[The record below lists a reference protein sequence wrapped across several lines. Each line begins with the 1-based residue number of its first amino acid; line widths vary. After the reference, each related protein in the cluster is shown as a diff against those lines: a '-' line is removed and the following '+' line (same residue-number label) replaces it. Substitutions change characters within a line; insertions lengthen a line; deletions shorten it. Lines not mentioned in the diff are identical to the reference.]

1 MRVGQRLM
9 LAVVP
14 AVVGVFAVAALA
26 YWGQYAHQAPEMVIV
41 VAAAAAFV
49 SLVLAWR
56 NTRYV
61 AHRVSQLAARAREE
75 PGAESGGSRDELDEI
90 ERTVHGLSDEVR
102 AVESARAA
110 REAAADRRTEEMAAL
125 LNDLTA
131 RLADG
136 MRDVQLPLHIL
147 LESPFGELNE
157 NQEEMLQSARDAAEA
172 AEVQLRQVR
181 KFVELERGQVE
192 IQVKPAGLAELLRP
206 VLAIAEA
213 RAAKR
218 NVALQSSVSPEAPR
232 VLVDPMHAQEAVTLA
247 LSDAVDR
254 VAAGGEVS
262 VEAAESAPGTVTI
275 RVTGIA
281 ADAPPSL
288 PLRLAERLI
297 RAQGGS
303 LQSVRGELRIELKAE
318 GLRATRAS
326 TFQGGPV

>member
-1 MRVGQRLM
+1 M
-9 LAVVP
+9 LAVMP
-14 AVVGVFAVAALA
+14 AVIGVFAVAALA
-26 YWGQYAHQAPEMVIV
+26 YWGQYARQAPEVVII
-41 VAAAAAFV
+41 VAATAAFI
-49 SLVLAWR
+49 SLLLAWR

-61 AHRVSQLAARAREE
+61 AQRVSQLAARARAE
-75 PGAESGGSRDELDEI
+75 PGAVRGGTRDELDEI
-90 ERTVHGLSDEVR
+90 ESTVYGLSDEVR
-102 AVESARAA
+102 AAEAERAA

-147 LESPFGELNE
+147 LDSPFGELNE

-192 IQVKPAGLAELLRP
+192 MQVKPVGLAELLRP

-213 RAAKR
+213 RAGKR
-218 NVALQSSVSPEAPR
+218 NVALESSISPSAPR
-232 VLVDPMHAQEAVTLA
+232 ALVDPMHAQEAVTLA
-247 LSDAVDR
+247 LNDVVER
-254 VAAGGEVS
+254 VPDGGEVS
-262 VEAAESAPGTVTI
+262 VEAAESGPGAIAI
-275 RVTGIA
+275 RVTGIG
-281 ADAPPSL
+281 ADAPASL
-288 PLRLAERLI
+288 PMRLAERLI

-303 LQSVRGELRIELKAE
+303 LRGASGELRIELRAE

-326 TFQGGPV
+326 AFEAGPV

>member
-1 MRVGQRLM
+1 M
-9 LAVVP
+9 LAVMP
-14 AVVGVFAVAALA
+14 AVIGVFAVAALA
-26 YWGQYAHQAPEMVIV
+26 YWGQYARQAPEVVII
-41 VAAAAAFV
+41 VAATAAFI
-49 SLVLAWR
+49 SLLLAWR

-61 AHRVSQLAARAREE
+61 AQRVSQLAARARAE
-75 PGAESGGSRDELDEI
+75 PGAVRGGTRDELDEI
-90 ERTVHGLSDEVR
+90 ESTVHGLSDEVR
-102 AVESARAA
+102 AAEAERAA

-147 LESPFGELNE
+147 LDSPFGELNE

-192 IQVKPAGLAELLRP
+192 MQVKPVGLAELLRP

-213 RAAKR
+213 RAGKR
-218 NVALQSSVSPEAPR
+218 NVALESSISPSAPR
-232 VLVDPMHAQEAVTLA
+232 ALVDPMHAQEAVTLA
-247 LSDAVDR
+247 LNDVVER
-254 VAAGGEVS
+254 VPDGGEVS
-262 VEAAESAPGTVTI
+262 VEAAESGPGAIAI
-275 RVTGIA
+275 RVTGIG
-281 ADAPPSL
+281 ADAPASL
-288 PLRLAERLI
+288 PMRLAERLI

-303 LQSVRGELRIELKAE
+303 LRAASGELRIELRAE

-326 TFQGGPV
+326 AFEAGPV

>member
-1 MRVGQRLM
+1 M
-9 LAVVP
+9 LAVMP
-14 AVVGVFAVAALA
+14 AVIGVFAVAALA
-26 YWGQYAHQAPEMVIV
+26 YWGQYARQAPEVVII
-41 VAAAAAFV
+41 VAATAAFI
-49 SLVLAWR
+49 SLLLAWR

-61 AHRVSQLAARAREE
+61 AQRVSQLAARARAE
-75 PGAESGGSRDELDEI
+75 PGAVRGGTRDELDEI
-90 ERTVHGLSDEVR
+90 ESTVYGLSDEVR
-102 AVESARAA
+102 AAEAERAA

-147 LESPFGELNE
+147 LDSPFGELNE

-192 IQVKPAGLAELLRP
+192 MQVKPVGLAELLRP

-213 RAAKR
+213 RAGKR
-218 NVALQSSVSPEAPR
+218 NVALESSISPSAPR
-232 VLVDPMHAQEAVTLA
+232 ALVDPMHAQEAVTLA
-247 LSDAVDR
+247 LNDVVER
-254 VAAGGEVS
+254 VPDGGEVS
-262 VEAAESAPGTVTI
+262 VEAAESGPGAIAI
-275 RVTGIA
+275 RVTGIG
-281 ADAPPSL
+281 ADAPASL
-288 PLRLAERLI
+288 PMRLAERLI

-303 LQSVRGELRIELKAE
+303 LRAASGELRIELRAE

-326 TFQGGPV
+326 AFEAGPV